1 MASKNNYPLLKN
13 QNDVGV
19 ISSKTSVAVK
29 AAASSAAISL
39 LKGSSGETSNQ
50 NFYKSSQLQ
59 YDNTQ
64 SWCEAKEA

>member
-19 ISSKTSVAVK
+19 ISSKTSVADK
-29 AAASSAAISL
+29 AVSSAAISL